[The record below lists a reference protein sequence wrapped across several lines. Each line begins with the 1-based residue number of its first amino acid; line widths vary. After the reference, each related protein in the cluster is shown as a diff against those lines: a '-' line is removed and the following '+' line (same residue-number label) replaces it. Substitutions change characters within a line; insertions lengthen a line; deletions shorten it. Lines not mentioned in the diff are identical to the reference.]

1 MHPTPLGTISPHRS
15 FHARKTAMS
24 KPCSPSGRTECSG
37 GSGRHLDGPETP
49 PLQDCWT
56 EQKFVPETLRFM
68 RLLVLAFVAA
78 LSLTTLA
85 AAQPLPNQPNKQTAC
100 SWRIFPRRHRSAAR
114 LASRNVSM
122 VHMESV
128 YTMRSYIFERRG
140 TEAPR
145 RVGMVTCTRSSQ
157 RQFKRAKPAPKP
169 NIIPAD

>member
-1 MHPTPLGTISPHRS
+1 
-15 FHARKTAMS
+15 
-24 KPCSPSGRTECSG
+24 
-37 GSGRHLDGPETP
+37 
-49 PLQDCWT
+49 
-56 EQKFVPETLRFM
+56 VPETLRFM

-78 LSLTTLA
+78 LSLTSLA
-85 AAQPLPNQPNKQTAC
+85 AAQSTPKPAQQTD
-100 SWRIFPRRHRSAAR
+100 RLFVEDLSAPPQVGSATSEQER
-114 LASRNVSM
+114 LDGAYGVC
-122 VHMESV
+122 